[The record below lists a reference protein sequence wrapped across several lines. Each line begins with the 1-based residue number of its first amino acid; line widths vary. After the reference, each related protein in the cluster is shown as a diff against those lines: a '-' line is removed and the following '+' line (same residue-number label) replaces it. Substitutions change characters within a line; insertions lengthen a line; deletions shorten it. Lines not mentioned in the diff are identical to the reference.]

1 MTDSASLG
9 RATLTV
15 DVDAS
20 AFDSELRRVRQ
31 EAEQFAPS
39 FGGLDQLLQRIA
51 QRVGQLEETF
61 RGAARQADAVAQAGR
76 NVAAQEQGFQ
86 VVGRAAQ
93 RYLASLQDV
102 TRQLQLLQRTP
113 LNLDSTAGSRGLGS
127 LGEAYNDAR
136 TEANEF
142 ARAVV
147 NGQQALANTTAGVR
161 QQAGALA
168 ALAANT
174 NTASASYRTFV
185 QAQEAAAQRLTGR
198 QRFDELSALQNAY
211 SLGNVGRRSGS
222 GGLSTFNGVEE
233 LLAQADRISSVGA
246 GRLGA
251 RSGNT
256 PLTPAVLQTFVG
268 QLERAR
274 ENTVPFTPEF
284 DRLTAAIQRL
294 TQLLNR
300 AQTPLSQAGSV
311 VPPQRPLLPPAAP
324 GSPAFSGRAVPINP
338 FATPASYDRFAAQ
351 QERSVR
357 LAQKFAEQASY
368 FDTPRTGG
376 LRETPERL
384 RQTIEQLTKLRDG
397 LKQTDPLFDALNS
410 DIAVLNSRLQRA
422 ERGQGALL
430 ARGANSVAD
439 ERAFRQA
446 QAEARAAREARL
458 NELRQRPAQI
468 EFQGRGGFR
477 DFSSGAE
484 DRVRARARQEVIDR
498 IDAQRRLAAQ
508 NGRARPGNNLTSF
521 LRDVPGIQESLRLQG
536 QDDQIRQIEQR
547 FAALTARQ
555 RQLRAPGT
563 GGFGQSFSSRVGGAI
578 TQGLIGGSFPLL
590 FGQPVSSAIGGG
602 LGGLLGGLS
611 GAAGGGFAGGLIGT
625 ALGQAVD
632 TNLQRGVAIS
642 QALRDPIN
650 QFQALKDAAALSSK
664 GLERNVEALIA
675 QGRTAEAAAA
685 IQRDIRENF
694 GSAEE
699 FRRFEQQQ
707 DTLGRTFGRLGVVT
721 SSVAADPLTG
731 LLSGLSRSVEDFSFL
746 IGRPVPG
753 SNRTEEDVRTDR
765 LRSFGLFGFGRTD
778 SGRETRQANALR
790 EEIRRA
796 EQEARQREFTRLQRT
811 QGAIT
816 FNELRGNRLGALQNE
831 LSAFDQ
837 NRANRLAAAPPEQ
850 RQSVANQL
858 VQERFR
864 LEQQISAEIRNQ
876 AALNEQSANKVL
888 DLRRQTA
895 TLKQAPFITDRDL
908 RLLESQDALSA
919 ARDTATAARNA
930 AQANPENPDLQRA
943 ARETGAALEQAAQRY
958 DNQRIATER
967 EAARLA
973 LESSNRLG
981 SLADR
986 LKAAKT
992 LPFISPRDQ
1001 QVFEAALQARDAAR
1015 RRNEAQA
1022 EAKQAPGN
1030 IDLQRAAAAAAKEAE
1045 VSGQNYRNSI
1055 RLAAEDLV
1063 RTQLASR
1070 NLIASLRERGSIAA
1084 ASPGLTG
1091 AGVSALRARAQF
1103 NDEVRSD
1110 REVILAARQ
1119 RPADVDLQRK
1129 AVESG
1134 ERLKAAG
1141 DEFRANLVEA
1151 FTTAR
1156 RESEQ
1161 VGRSL
1166 RDATLSFQQLR
1177 NANEPGTLNS
1187 FLPSSLVAERQNQ
1200 TFRQL
1205 LPRFEDAKTRARGL
1219 LGDGTFDLNFRG
1231 PVAAVNQQILDF
1243 IRAVNTEQDAG
1254 NDIGRIQEDLARTT
1268 NSLALV
1274 MAQLN
1279 QILPQALINTSAAI
1293 QDLADKDWQVYVS
1306 VPGQPTF
1313 VPLSN
1318 V

>member
-174 NTASASYRTFV
+174 DTASASYRTFV

-211 SLGNVGRRSGS
+211 NLGNVGRRELERRGPGLRETIRQQNEVFQSLIPLS
-222 GGLSTFNGVEE
+222 PDNPEISRTFRTAQNRYERARQELDRIGGLSTFNGVEE

-338 FATPASYDRFAAQ
+338 FATPATYDRFAAQ
-351 QERSVR
+351 QERSAR

-468 EFQGRGGFR
+468 EFQGRNGFR

-484 DRVRARARQEVIDR
+484 ERVRARARQEVIDR
-498 IDAQRRLAAQ
+498 IDAQRRLSSRS
-508 NGRARPGNNLTSF
+508 GLTSF
-521 LRDVPGIQESLRLQG
+521 LQDIPTIQADLQAQQQARL
-536 QDDQIRQIEQR
+536 E
-547 FAALTARQ
+547 RQ
-555 RQLRAPGT
+555 RQALQQLSFGNAGRPPG
-563 GGFGQSFSSRVGGAI
+563 GGGPPRGGRLGNAFG
-578 TQGLIGGSFPLL
+578 QGLIGGFFPLL
-590 FGQPVSSAIGGG
+590 FGQPPAAAVGGG
-602 LGGLLGGLS
+602 VGGFLGGLIGGV
-611 GAAGGGFAGGLIGT
+611 GGFAGGLVGT
-625 ALGQAVD
+625 ALGTGLDSTIQSGIGLRDAF
-632 TNLQRGVAIS
+632 
-642 QALRDPIN
+642 RDPIN
-650 QFQALKDAAALSSK
+650 QFQALKEAAGLSSK
-664 GLERNVEALIA
+664 AVERNAQSLIA
-675 QGRTAEAAAA
+675 QGRTAEAAAL
-685 IQRDIRENF
+685 IQD
-694 GSAEE
+694 
-699 FRRFEQQQ
+699 
-707 DTLGRTFGRLGVVT
+707 D
-721 SSVAADPLTG
+721 
-731 LLSGLSRSVEDFSFL
+731 LSRSFGSLKAFQDYQNEQDKLARTFQRAKVSVGSFVAGPLTAFLAGIERRISVTRGVGGASGTPISPDRQAARRQIGEFIQANPSNLAAFEAFARSRGRQVDSQGRL
-746 IGRPVPG
+746 IGRRGEVFG
-753 SNRTEEDVRTDR
+753 QTVAASDR
-765 LRSFGLFGFGRTD
+765 LREDFGRQRGVFTGRPLTD
-778 SGRETRQANALR
+778 PSGQAEQA
-790 EEIRRA
+790 RRA
-796 EQEARQREFTRLQRT
+796 AAEAAAANTRLQRT
-811 QGAIT
+811 LGAAT
-816 FNELRGNRLGALQNE
+816 FNELRGNRLGALRNE
-831 LSAFDQ
+831 LAAFDQ
-837 NRANRLAAAPPEQ
+837 NRANRLAAADPNEKQ
-850 RQSVANQL
+850 AVLNQL
-858 VQERFR
+858 VQERYR
-864 LEQQISAEIRNQ
+864 LEEQISAEKRNQ
-876 AALNEQSANKVL
+876 AALDDQSASKIRDINRQTGT
-888 DLRRQTA
+888 LRR
-895 TLKQAPFITDRDL
+895 APNIADRDL
-908 RLLESQDALSA
+908 RLLE
-919 ARDTATAARNA
+919 ARDSFGAAFDANLDARRARDRNPIDPNLRRAVDETA
-930 AQANPENPDLQRA
+930 
-943 ARETGAALEQAAQRY
+943 AALEQAAVRY
-958 DNQRIATER
+958 NNQRIATER
-967 EAARLA
+967 ESVRLLLESTNRVASAQERGAIARLSPD
-973 LESSNRLG
+973 LSGLG
-981 SLADR
+981 VS
-986 LKAAKT
+986 
-992 LPFISPRDQ
+992 
-1001 QVFEAALQARDAAR
+1001 VLQARSQLNDAVRADR
-1015 RRNEAQA
+1015 EAQLA
-1022 EAKQAPGN
+1022 LRQRPGDSDVQRAAIESAERLKTAGEEFRATLLQAFETAQREAEQLRRSIRDAEFGLAQSRVSRDPGSLNSQLPSGLIAVRERQGFNQLLPQFNEAKQF
-1030 IDLQRAAAAAAKEAE
+1030 
-1045 VSGQNYRNSI
+1045 
-1055 RLAAEDLV
+1055 V
-1063 RTQLASR
+1063 R
-1070 NLIASLRERGSIAA
+1070 
-1084 ASPGLTG
+1084 
-1091 AGVSALRARAQF
+1091 
-1103 NDEVRSD
+1103 
-1110 REVILAARQ
+1110 
-1119 RPADVDLQRK
+1119 
-1129 AVESG
+1129 
-1134 ERLKAAG
+1134 
-1141 DEFRANLVEA
+1141 
-1151 FTTAR
+1151 
-1156 RESEQ
+1156 
-1161 VGRSL
+1161 
-1166 RDATLSFQQLR
+1166 
-1177 NANEPGTLNS
+1177 
-1187 FLPSSLVAERQNQ
+1187 NQ
-1200 TFRQL
+1200 TGNQN
-1205 LPRFEDAKTRARGL
+1205 
-1219 LGDGTFDLNFRG
+1219 FDLNFSG
-1231 PVAAVNQQILDF
+1231 PIAEVNRRMIAFIQAARPEQ
-1243 IRAVNTEQDAG
+1243 NTTADLRNAYF
-1254 NDIGRIQEDLARTT
+1254 DLAKAT
-1268 NSLALV
+1268 NTLSLV
-1274 MAQLN
+1274 TQQLN
-1279 QILPQALINTSAAI
+1279 STLPQAVVDNTAA
-1293 QDLADKDWQVYVS
+1293 LNRLFGKDWRVFVS
-1306 VPGQPTF
+1306 VPSQPAFAPIPNT
-1313 VPLSN
+1313 P
-1318 V
+1318 